1 MIFSGNDLSER
12 ENMEFKRRL
21 VRANKRADAVAKKDN
36 GFIRI
41 KIRGRKRWVK
51 VDKSEKAE

>member
-1 MIFSGNDLSER
+1 
-12 ENMEFKRRL
+12 MEFKRRL